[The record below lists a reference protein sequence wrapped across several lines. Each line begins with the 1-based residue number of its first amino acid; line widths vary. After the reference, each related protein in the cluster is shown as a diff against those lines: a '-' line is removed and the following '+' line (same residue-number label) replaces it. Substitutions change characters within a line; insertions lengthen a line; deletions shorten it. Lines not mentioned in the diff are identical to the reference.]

1 MPVNDSVE
9 VDEGQKGIDGQGP
22 DPVTAVYGGPGKR
35 WGFGVDHT
43 DGPTL
48 RQMGALSVGR
58 PGVLDKPPSLSIL
71 SIIEEKSKGGPH
83 HGYPKEV
90 ERCAFP

>member
-48 RQMGALSVGR
+48 RQMGPFRLDG
-58 PGVLDKPPSLSIL
+58 PGSLTSPPLFY
-71 SIIEEKSKGGPH
+71 IIDNRGEEQRRTPSWIP
-83 HGYPKEV
+83 
-90 ERCAFP
+90 